1 MIKKKNII
9 ISVLTAMLIV
19 TLAVMCFYANTMG
32 AKLQV
37 NVRNVELNAIE
48 LDYSSIINQFE
59 NAKVTKEGS
68 VTTFE
73 GYQTLDASLFEGLD
87 NVSESDIES
96 SVGCQI
102 KYNFT
107 YDSEANIV
115 TLSALMENGE
125 KLEIEE
131 IYGSAFIDENGRL
144 DAVMDF
150 DGEYVLLSEMQ
161 DMGLIQNCGWFS
173 RLFKKV
179 VKAVV
184 AVAAVAVC
192 VATAGAGVAAVIAI
206 GAAVGAAESVATQL
220 LETGKVSLGAV
231 LVDTALGAIPGGTG
245 AKTVAKE
252 SIKAGAEI
260 AAKKAAKEAAEKVVK
275 NVASKYTN
283 SFNKDL
289 VQYLKNEKLTP
300 EQISKRLKN
309 YPAPKN
315 EKWNFVDE
323 YGNKVLD
330 KNELAKKGGNGTIKS
345 ASTGEEVADVISG
358 GLVFRENVTSAVV
371 RTSKEIVD
379 NPSGNFK
386 IFNELLWDQV
396 TDKRIN
402 NAMVNKIRDYFKK
415 KGMDIE
421 NIKVRD
427 IEKYRTDN
435 KLTWHECTDKRTAQ
449 LVPQEIHSTVK
460 GGIPHSGG
468 RAEVR

>member
-1 MIKKKNII
+1 MIKKKNLI
-9 ISVLTAMLIV
+9 ISALTAMLIV

-73 GYQTLDASLFEGLD
+73 GYQTLDASLFEDLD

-96 SVGCQI
+96 SIGCQI

-115 TLSALMENGE
+115 TLSAIMENGE

-161 DMGLIQNCGWFS
+161 DMGLIKNCGWFS

-260 AAKKAAKEAAEKVVK
+260 AAKKATKVVTNKTLKSVGFGNGSFKNTAECLTYHFNKHGKELGVKTVKEYEELAKNTAETVVK
-275 NVASKYTN
+275 NSIPAKRVVTGATPGVYRYELNGNYIHMKIDN
-283 SFNKDL
+283 DEAIIVSF
-289 VQYLKNEKLTP
+289 
-300 EQISKRLKN
+300 
-309 YPAPKN
+309 
-315 EKWNFVDE
+315 
-323 YGNKVLD
+323 G
-330 KNELAKKGGNGTIKS
+330 
-345 ASTGEEVADVISG
+345 
-358 GLVFRENVTSAVV
+358 
-371 RTSKEIVD
+371 
-379 NPSGNFK
+379 K
-386 IFNELLWDQV
+386 I
-396 TDKRIN
+396 
-402 NAMVNKIRDYFKK
+402 
-415 KGMDIE
+415 
-421 NIKVRD
+421 
-427 IEKYRTDN
+427 
-435 KLTWHECTDKRTAQ
+435 
-449 LVPQEIHSTVK
+449 
-460 GGIPHSGG
+460 
-468 RAEVR
+468 

>member
-1 MIKKKNII
+1 MIKKKNLI
-9 ISVLTAMLIV
+9 ISALTAMLIV

-73 GYQTLDASLFEGLD
+73 GYQTLDASLFEDLD

-96 SVGCQI
+96 SIGCQI

-115 TLSALMENGE
+115 TLSAIMENGE

-220 LETGKVSLGAV
+220 LETGTVCLGAV

-260 AAKKAAKEAAEKVVK
+260 AAKKAAKEASEKAAKETAEKTFVK
-275 NVASKYTN
+275 I
-283 SFNKDL
+283 
-289 VQYLKNEKLTP
+289 EG
-300 EQISKRLKN
+300 R
-309 YPAPKN
+309 
-315 EKWNFVDE
+315 
-323 YGNKVLD
+323 G
-330 KNELAKKGGNGTIKS
+330 
-345 ASTGEEVADVISG
+345 STGRTVPNNLIEDLAMKEVKSNPLSNAKELPIQLKDERWLSRDGWVKMERIHNNSDG
-358 GLVFRENVTSAVV
+358 
-371 RTSKEIVD
+371 SKTIIHFVYNKNKHLFD
-379 NPSGNFK
+379 DFK
-386 IFNELLWDQV
+386 
-396 TDKRIN
+396 
-402 NAMVNKIRDYFKK
+402 FK
-415 KGMDIE
+415 
-421 NIKVRD
+421 N
-427 IEKYRTDN
+427 
-435 KLTWHECTDKRTAQ
+435 
-449 LVPQEIHSTVK
+449 
-460 GGIPHSGG
+460 
-468 RAEVR
+468 